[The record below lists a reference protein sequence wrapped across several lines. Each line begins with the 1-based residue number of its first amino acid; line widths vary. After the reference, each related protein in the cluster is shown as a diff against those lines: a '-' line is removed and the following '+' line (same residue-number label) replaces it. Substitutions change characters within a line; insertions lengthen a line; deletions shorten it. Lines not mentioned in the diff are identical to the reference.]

1 MLASNLRNYKVIPAL
16 RGCSNRMRK
25 SLRSVSFLEM
35 SGDCSST
42 ALLVEEQVTENPLMV
57 NERILKLS

>member
-1 MLASNLRNYKVIPAL
+1 
-16 RGCSNRMRK
+16 
-25 SLRSVSFLEM
+25 M